1 MEQTGDRMCLAG
13 RRWAQD
19 FELIKRSQKA
29 VFFTSFRNIMQAK
42 ENALSSGSEPL
53 KPSFQLLVRELLRWW
68 GFLSASSERVRDLPL
83 SSGFGEVW
91 SECGLKIRWENGGV
105 LDSLKHLGECRSE
118 FYEDLM
124 TIHAK
129 EPSTQNSITSG

>member
-29 VFFTSFRNIMQAK
+29 IFFTGFRNIMQAK
-42 ENALSSGSEPL
+42 ENALSSGSEPPE
-53 KPSFQLLVRELLRWW
+53 PSFQPLARELLRWW
-68 GFLSASSERVRDLPL
+68 GFLSTSSERVRDLPL

-105 LDSLKHLGECRSE
+105 LDSRKHLGECRSE
-118 FYEDLM
+118 FYEDSM
-124 TIHAK
+124 T
-129 EPSTQNSITSG
+129 EYMQRDPVRRTQ